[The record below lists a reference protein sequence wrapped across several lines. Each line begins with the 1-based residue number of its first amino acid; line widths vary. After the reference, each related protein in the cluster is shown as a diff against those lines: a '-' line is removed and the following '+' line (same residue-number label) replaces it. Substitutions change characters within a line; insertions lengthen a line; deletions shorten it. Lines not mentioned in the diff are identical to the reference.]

1 MARPLLIG
9 ALIAVTMA
17 GACRPAREPAATVVP
32 IRHNILLVT
41 IDTLRADRLQR
52 GFTPTLDALA
62 SRSVSF
68 ANARTVA
75 PLTLP
80 AHASIMTGV
89 LPPVHGVRLNGARL
103 VGPSPG
109 QPAPP
114 ALPAESAR
122 PARTLASRLK
132 DAGYQTG
139 AVVGAFVLDRRF
151 GLDAGFEMYDDR
163 IPRDPE
169 ALDRLSAER
178 RAASVVD
185 AAVAW
190 LGTIDRS
197 RPWLLWTHLYDPH
210 TPYDPPVPLPASA
223 AGSETERAYDGE
235 IAYVDRELARLL
247 TATDRLASSIPTAI
261 VVAGDHG
268 ESLGEHG
275 EPTHG
280 MLLFEAALR
289 VPLIVHAPNAP
300 ARRPHEAVSLVDI
313 VPTALALASVAA
325 HDGLS
330 GHDLLGRLDAD
341 REIYAE
347 TEYPSVAGWAPVRA
361 LVQDRWKAIS
371 SARTVLFDLA
381 RDAGELTDL
390 ASTRMPL
397 VDTMRVRMESVS
409 KSATSAAPDATRV
422 PPDAA
427 ERLRA
432 LGYISPR
439 PRAGG
444 EPGTKP
450 RAAGAET
457 SGIDPSTRIAQWA
470 EFERALGELNA
481 KESASALRRLQKL
494 ATANAD
500 APLFQSTYARALTEL
515 GRTRPALDAYREAVR
530 KWPADATL
538 YHELA
543 VAARATGQRDE
554 AMRAEQASLALDA
567 AQPAAHNGLGLLLA
581 DADRHD
587 EAARA
592 FAEAVKLDPTS
603 APYRANLGNARR
615 AGSDLAGAA
624 DAYRQALERDPNLA
638 DAANGLGVVL
648 VQQHRAS
655 EAIPWLERAIA
666 VEPGFAEARL
676 NLGIAWQETGNRARA
691 ADQYREV
698 LATRGAPARER
709 NAARALLAQLER
721 P

>member
-1 MARPLLIG
+1 MVRSPLLG
-9 ALIAVTMA
+9 ALVAVLA
-17 GACRPAREPAATVVP
+17 GGACRAVPAPVAPV
-32 IRHNILLVT
+32 RHNILLVT

-62 SRSVSF
+62 SRGVSF

-89 LPPVHGVRLNGARL
+89 LPPVHRVRLNGSRL
-103 VGPSPG
+103 GGAS
-109 QPAPP
+109 
-114 ALPAESAR
+114 
-122 PARTLASRLK
+122 RTLAARLK
-132 DAGYQTG
+132 DTGYQTG
-139 AVVGAFVLDRRF
+139 AVIGAFVLDRRF
-151 GLDAGFEMYDDR
+151 GLDAGFDTYDDR
-163 IPRDPE
+163 IPRNPE
-169 ALDRLSAER
+169 ALDRLNAER

-190 LGTIDRS
+190 LDAIDRS
-197 RPWLLWTHLYDPH
+197 RPWMLWTHLYDPH
-210 TPYDPPVPLPASA
+210 APYEPPVPLLASA
-223 AGSETERAYDGE
+223 AGSEIERAYDGE
-235 IAYVDRELARLL
+235 IAYVDRELGRLL
-247 TATDRLASSIPTAI
+247 SATDRLASSTPTAVI
-261 VVAGDHG
+261 VAGDHG

-289 VPLIVHAPNAP
+289 VPLIVQAPNIA
-300 ARRPHEAVSLVDI
+300 ARRPHEAVTLVDI
-313 VPTALALASVAA
+313 VPTALALAGLAA
-325 HDGLS
+325 DDGLS
-330 GHDLLGRLDAD
+330 GRDLLRPLDAD

-371 SARTVLFDLA
+371 SAGTVLFDLA
-381 RDAGELTDL
+381 GDAGEVTDL
-390 ASTRMPL
+390 ASTRAPL
-397 VDTMRVRMESVS
+397 VDTMRGRIESMT
-409 KSATSAAPDATRV
+409 KSATSATHDATRV
-422 PPDAA
+422 SPEAA

-432 LGYISPR
+432 LGYVSP
-439 PRAGG
+439 A
-444 EPGTKP
+444 P
-450 RAAGAET
+450 RAAGAEA
-457 SGIDPSTRIAQWA
+457 SGIDPATRIEQWA
-470 EFERALGELNA
+470 EFERALSELNA
-481 KESASALRRLQKL
+481 NDNASALRRLQTL
-494 ATANAD
+494 ASANAD
-500 APLFQSTYARALTEL
+500 APLFQSTYARALTES
-515 GRTRPALDAYREAVR
+515 GRARQALEVYRAAVR
-530 KWPADATL
+530 KWSADPTL

-543 VAARATGQRDE
+543 VAARASGLRDE
-554 AMRAEQASLALDA
+554 AMRAEQASLTLDA

-592 FAEAVKLDPTS
+592 FAEAVKWDPTS

-615 AGSDLAGAA
+615 ATSDLTGAA

-655 EAIPWLERAIA
+655 EAIPWLERAVA
-666 VEPGFAEARL
+666 VEPRFVEARL

-691 ADQYREV
+691 ADQFREV